1 MKLNFV
7 VRESKF
13 GKNGTAPLELSVTIN
28 GERKVITLEFCI
40 YTTH

>member
-7 VRESKF
+7 VRELKV